1 MEFVHKSVLF
11 DEAIKA
17 LDLNENKIIVDG
29 TAGGG
34 GHSGEIAKRA
44 KRVISIDQDPD
55 AIAVLNERLGDKE
68 NVTIVHDNYS
78 NIKNIISN
86 LNIEK
91 IDGLL
96 LDLGV
101 SSFQLDT
108 AERGFSFH
116 KDAPLDMRMSKSG
129 LSAYDVVNNYDWIKD
144 INTLDFLRDYGKF
157 FNVNYMLDKDIVR
170 RRLDA
175 GITYTEFSYMILQA
189 LDFKYLHEHNNVD
202 LQCAGS
208 DQWGNITAGIDLI
221 RKKTGQEVYG
231 FTMPLILDKFGNKFG
246 KSEGNALWLDKNKT
260 SPYEIYQYLVNT
272 DDSKVVEYLKVFTF
286 LSHEEINKLEEK
298 VKTEP
303 EKREAQ
309 KALASE
315 VVRFLHG
322 EEELQEAIKL
332 TECLFTGNVKE
343 LTDEE
348 IEMVFKGMPT
358 IETKEDTIINIMTNN
373 DIASSKREAREFLSN
388 NAITLDGEIINDE
401 NYIITNNKKNHII
414 RRGKK
419 KYYLIKIN

>member
-34 GHSGEIAKRA
+34 GHSAEIAKRA

-55 AIAVLNERLGDKE
+55 AITVLNERLGDKE

-129 LSAYDVVNNYDWIKD
+129 LSAYDVVNNYDERQLADIIYRYGEEKFSRRIAANIVKARAKKPIETTFELVDIIKSSMPQKAMRDAHPARRTFQAIRIEVNAELDVLKSTLEDAFD
-144 INTLDFLRDYGKF
+144 ILAPGGRIAIITFHSLEDRIVKEQFAKWCQGCTCPKEFPVCVCGK
-157 FNVNYMLDKDIVR
+157 KPK
-170 RRLDA
+170 
-175 GITYTEFSYMILQA
+175 GKT
-189 LDFKYLHEHNNVD
+189 FK
-202 LQCAGS
+202 S
-208 DQWGNITAGIDLI
+208 I
-221 RKKTGQEVYG
+221 
-231 FTMPLILDKFGNKFG
+231 
-246 KSEGNALWLDKNKT
+246 
-260 SPYEIYQYLVNT
+260 SP
-272 DDSKVVEYLKVFTF
+272 SK
-286 LSHEEINKLEEK
+286 EELEEN
-298 VKTEP
+298 P
-303 EKREAQ
+303 RARSSRLRIFEK
-309 KALASE
+309 
-315 VVRFLHG
+315 F
-322 EEELQEAIKL
+322 
-332 TECLFTGNVKE
+332 
-343 LTDEE
+343 
-348 IEMVFKGMPT
+348 
-358 IETKEDTIINIMTNN
+358 
-373 DIASSKREAREFLSN
+373 
-388 NAITLDGEIINDE
+388 
-401 NYIITNNKKNHII
+401 
-414 RRGKK
+414 
-419 KYYLIKIN
+419 

>member
-78 NIKNIISN
+78 NIKDIISN

-129 LSAYDVVNNYDWIKD
+129 LSAYDVVNNYDERQLADIIYRYGEEKFSRRIAANIVKARAEKPIETTFELVDIIKSSMPQKAMRDSHPARRTFQAIRIEVNAELDVLKSTLEDAFD
-144 INTLDFLRDYGKF
+144 ILAPGGRIAIITFHSLEDRIVKEQFAKWCQGCTCPKEFPVCVCGK
-157 FNVNYMLDKDIVR
+157 KPK
-170 RRLDA
+170 
-175 GITYTEFSYMILQA
+175 GKT
-189 LDFKYLHEHNNVD
+189 FK
-202 LQCAGS
+202 S
-208 DQWGNITAGIDLI
+208 I
-221 RKKTGQEVYG
+221 
-231 FTMPLILDKFGNKFG
+231 
-246 KSEGNALWLDKNKT
+246 
-260 SPYEIYQYLVNT
+260 SP
-272 DDSKVVEYLKVFTF
+272 SK
-286 LSHEEINKLEEK
+286 EELEEN
-298 VKTEP
+298 P
-303 EKREAQ
+303 RARSSRLRIFEK
-309 KALASE
+309 
-315 VVRFLHG
+315 F
-322 EEELQEAIKL
+322 
-332 TECLFTGNVKE
+332 
-343 LTDEE
+343 
-348 IEMVFKGMPT
+348 
-358 IETKEDTIINIMTNN
+358 
-373 DIASSKREAREFLSN
+373 
-388 NAITLDGEIINDE
+388 
-401 NYIITNNKKNHII
+401 
-414 RRGKK
+414 
-419 KYYLIKIN
+419 

>member
-55 AIAVLNERLGDKE
+55 EITVLNERLGDKE

-129 LSAYDVVNNYDWIKD
+129 LSAYDVVNNYDERQLADIIYRYGEEKFSRRIAANIVKARAKKPIETTFELVDIIKSSMPQKAMRDAHPARRTFQAIRIEVNAELDVLKSTLEDAFD
-144 INTLDFLRDYGKF
+144 ILAPGGRIAIITFHSLEDRIVKEQFAKWCQGCTCPKEFPVCVCGK
-157 FNVNYMLDKDIVR
+157 KPK
-170 RRLDA
+170 
-175 GITYTEFSYMILQA
+175 GKT
-189 LDFKYLHEHNNVD
+189 FK
-202 LQCAGS
+202 S
-208 DQWGNITAGIDLI
+208 I
-221 RKKTGQEVYG
+221 
-231 FTMPLILDKFGNKFG
+231 
-246 KSEGNALWLDKNKT
+246 
-260 SPYEIYQYLVNT
+260 SP
-272 DDSKVVEYLKVFTF
+272 SK
-286 LSHEEINKLEEK
+286 EELEEN
-298 VKTEP
+298 P
-303 EKREAQ
+303 RARSSRLRIFEK
-309 KALASE
+309 
-315 VVRFLHG
+315 F
-322 EEELQEAIKL
+322 
-332 TECLFTGNVKE
+332 
-343 LTDEE
+343 
-348 IEMVFKGMPT
+348 
-358 IETKEDTIINIMTNN
+358 
-373 DIASSKREAREFLSN
+373 
-388 NAITLDGEIINDE
+388 
-401 NYIITNNKKNHII
+401 
-414 RRGKK
+414 
-419 KYYLIKIN
+419 

>member
-55 AIAVLNERLGDKE
+55 AITVLNERLGDKE

-129 LSAYDVVNNYDWIKD
+129 LSAYDVVNNYDERQLADIIYRYGEEKFSRRIAATIVKARAEKPIETTFELVDIIKSSMPQKAMRDAHPARRTFQAIRIEVNAELDVLKSTLEDAFD
-144 INTLDFLRDYGKF
+144 ILAPGGRIAIITFHSLEDRIVKEQFAKWCQGCTCPKEFPVCVCGK
-157 FNVNYMLDKDIVR
+157 KPK
-170 RRLDA
+170 
-175 GITYTEFSYMILQA
+175 GKT
-189 LDFKYLHEHNNVD
+189 FK
-202 LQCAGS
+202 S
-208 DQWGNITAGIDLI
+208 I
-221 RKKTGQEVYG
+221 
-231 FTMPLILDKFGNKFG
+231 
-246 KSEGNALWLDKNKT
+246 
-260 SPYEIYQYLVNT
+260 SP
-272 DDSKVVEYLKVFTF
+272 SK
-286 LSHEEINKLEEK
+286 EELEEN
-298 VKTEP
+298 P
-303 EKREAQ
+303 RARSSRLRIFEK
-309 KALASE
+309 
-315 VVRFLHG
+315 F
-322 EEELQEAIKL
+322 
-332 TECLFTGNVKE
+332 
-343 LTDEE
+343 
-348 IEMVFKGMPT
+348 
-358 IETKEDTIINIMTNN
+358 
-373 DIASSKREAREFLSN
+373 
-388 NAITLDGEIINDE
+388 
-401 NYIITNNKKNHII
+401 
-414 RRGKK
+414 
-419 KYYLIKIN
+419 

>member
-55 AIAVLNERLGDKE
+55 AITVLNERLGDKE

-129 LSAYDVVNNYDWIKD
+129 LSAYDVVNNYDERQLADIIYRYGEEKFSRRIAATIVKARAEKPIETTFELVDIIKSSMPQKAMRDAHPARRTFQAIRIEVNAELDVLKSTLEDAFD
-144 INTLDFLRDYGKF
+144 ILAPGGRIAIITFHSLEDRIVKEQFAKWCQGCTCPKEFPVCVCGK
-157 FNVNYMLDKDIVR
+157 KPK
-170 RRLDA
+170 
-175 GITYTEFSYMILQA
+175 GKT
-189 LDFKYLHEHNNVD
+189 FK
-202 LQCAGS
+202 S
-208 DQWGNITAGIDLI
+208 I
-221 RKKTGQEVYG
+221 
-231 FTMPLILDKFGNKFG
+231 
-246 KSEGNALWLDKNKT
+246 
-260 SPYEIYQYLVNT
+260 SP
-272 DDSKVVEYLKVFTF
+272 SK
-286 LSHEEINKLEEK
+286 EELEEN
-298 VKTEP
+298 P
-303 EKREAQ
+303 RARSSRLRIFEKFQ
-309 KALASE
+309 
-315 VVRFLHG
+315 
-322 EEELQEAIKL
+322 
-332 TECLFTGNVKE
+332 
-343 LTDEE
+343 
-348 IEMVFKGMPT
+348 
-358 IETKEDTIINIMTNN
+358 
-373 DIASSKREAREFLSN
+373 
-388 NAITLDGEIINDE
+388 
-401 NYIITNNKKNHII
+401 
-414 RRGKK
+414 
-419 KYYLIKIN
+419 LIKIQELKKLGGVKND

>member
-86 LNIEK
+86 LNIEQ

-129 LSAYDVVNNYDWIKD
+129 LSAYDVVNNYDERQLAD
-144 INTLDFLRDYGKF
+144 IIYRYG
-157 FNVNYMLDKDIVR
+157 
-170 RRLDA
+170 
-175 GITYTEFSYMILQA
+175 
-189 LDFKYLHEHNNVD
+189 
-202 LQCAGS
+202 
-208 DQWGNITAGIDLI
+208 
-221 RKKTGQEVYG
+221 
-231 FTMPLILDKFGNKFG
+231 
-246 KSEGNALWLDKNKT
+246 
-260 SPYEIYQYLVNT
+260 
-272 DDSKVVEYLKVFTF
+272 
-286 LSHEEINKLEEK
+286 EEK
-298 VKTEP
+298 FSRRIAANIVKARA
-303 EKREAQ
+303 EKPIETTFELVDIIKSSMPQ
-309 KALASE
+309 KAMRDAHPARRTFQAIRIEVNAELDVLKSTLEDAFDILAPGG
-315 VVRFLHG
+315 RI
-322 EEELQEAIKL
+322 AIITFHSL
-332 TECLFTGNVKE
+332 EDRIVKE
-343 LTDEE
+343 QFAKWCQGCTCPKEFPVCVCGKKPKGKTFKSISPSKEE
-348 IEMVFKGMPT
+348 IEENPR
-358 IETKEDTIINIMTNN
+358 
-373 DIASSKREAREFLSN
+373 ARSSRLRIFEKF
-388 NAITLDGEIINDE
+388 
-401 NYIITNNKKNHII
+401 
-414 RRGKK
+414 
-419 KYYLIKIN
+419 

>member
-129 LSAYDVVNNYDWIKD
+129 LSAYDVVNNYDERQLADIIYRYGEEKFSRRIAANIVKARAKKPIETTFELVDIIKSSMPQKAMRDAHPARRTFQAIRIEVNAELDVLKSTLEDAFD
-144 INTLDFLRDYGKF
+144 ILAPGGRIAIITFHSLEDRIVKEQFAMWCQGCTCPKEFPVCVCGK
-157 FNVNYMLDKDIVR
+157 KPKGK
-170 RRLDA
+170 A
-175 GITYTEFSYMILQA
+175 
-189 LDFKYLHEHNNVD
+189 FK
-202 LQCAGS
+202 S
-208 DQWGNITAGIDLI
+208 I
-221 RKKTGQEVYG
+221 
-231 FTMPLILDKFGNKFG
+231 
-246 KSEGNALWLDKNKT
+246 
-260 SPYEIYQYLVNT
+260 SP
-272 DDSKVVEYLKVFTF
+272 SK
-286 LSHEEINKLEEK
+286 EELEEN
-298 VKTEP
+298 P
-303 EKREAQ
+303 RARSSRLRIFEK
-309 KALASE
+309 
-315 VVRFLHG
+315 F
-322 EEELQEAIKL
+322 
-332 TECLFTGNVKE
+332 
-343 LTDEE
+343 
-348 IEMVFKGMPT
+348 
-358 IETKEDTIINIMTNN
+358 
-373 DIASSKREAREFLSN
+373 
-388 NAITLDGEIINDE
+388 
-401 NYIITNNKKNHII
+401 
-414 RRGKK
+414 
-419 KYYLIKIN
+419 

>member
-129 LSAYDVVNNYDWIKD
+129 LSAYDVVNNYDERQLADIIYRYGEEKLSRRIAANIVKARAKKPIETTFELVDIIKSSMPQKAMRDAHPARRTFQAIRIEVNAELDVLKSTLEDAFD
-144 INTLDFLRDYGKF
+144 ILAPGGRIAIITFHSLEDRIVKEQFAKWCQGCTCPKEFPVCVCGK
-157 FNVNYMLDKDIVR
+157 KPK
-170 RRLDA
+170 
-175 GITYTEFSYMILQA
+175 GKT
-189 LDFKYLHEHNNVD
+189 FK
-202 LQCAGS
+202 S
-208 DQWGNITAGIDLI
+208 I
-221 RKKTGQEVYG
+221 
-231 FTMPLILDKFGNKFG
+231 
-246 KSEGNALWLDKNKT
+246 
-260 SPYEIYQYLVNT
+260 SP
-272 DDSKVVEYLKVFTF
+272 SK
-286 LSHEEINKLEEK
+286 EELEEN
-298 VKTEP
+298 P
-303 EKREAQ
+303 RARSSRLRIFEK
-309 KALASE
+309 
-315 VVRFLHG
+315 F
-322 EEELQEAIKL
+322 
-332 TECLFTGNVKE
+332 
-343 LTDEE
+343 
-348 IEMVFKGMPT
+348 
-358 IETKEDTIINIMTNN
+358 
-373 DIASSKREAREFLSN
+373 
-388 NAITLDGEIINDE
+388 
-401 NYIITNNKKNHII
+401 
-414 RRGKK
+414 
-419 KYYLIKIN
+419 